1 MRGGVVLEW
10 NPKQWTHTSAPS
22 LRAAWPTA
30 MSRSRLER
38 KSGMCV
44 RLSAWVG
51 VNTHLGTRV
60 NMHLGSAYTR
70 LGRVNTHLDGEP
82 LRGEHRHA
90 GEALHGRALRSRH
103 LQPLG
108 CSGQLGT
115 PPAASLTH
123 SHSLTLTH
131 SLTCSAASTSRGS
144 GTRRKAMSTAA
155 GSLPL
160 VSSTTLSNVIGTTC
174 ARQPQASEFVL
185 TSKQLLLQGASHGE
199 VESELERGSL

>member
-1 MRGGVVLEW
+1 MVS
-10 NPKQWTHTSAPS
+10 PSA
-22 LRAAWPTA
+22 A
-30 MSRSRLER
+30 
-38 KSGMCV
+38 
-44 RLSAWVG
+44 
-51 VNTHLGTRV
+51 NT
-60 NMHLGSAYTR
+60 
-70 LGRVNTHLDGEP
+70 
-82 LRGEHRHA
+82 
-90 GEALHGRALRSRH
+90 
-103 LQPLG
+103 
-108 CSGQLGT
+108 GT
-115 PPAASLTH
+115 PAKRSMGAPCAAATCSH
-123 SHSLTLTH
+123 SDARVSWEHHQLPHSLTLTH